1 MTVKVTLHELMDA
14 GPKQKSIAQ
23 RACVSLEEALNHPEF
38 SARVAKAKYKE
49 TRFRDADGRTLSVPA
64 DKVHSYVVSG
74 AERATPSDS
83 EIDLKIQLDR
93 IKVGV
98 LGATT
103 PGKLPFR
110 TAYWFINDCIK
121 TDDVASL
128 ASHFIHEWLHV
139 AGFYHH
145 PNNKARGDVPYEV
158 GRIVRELINE
168 RAMSGLLLREELQA
182 AASGE
187 TLAPRVE
194 SLAGE
199 SRMARVLDDSDCGE
213 DATAVVTSDDAD
225 DMRQ

>member
-1 MTVKVTLHELMDA
+1 M
-14 GPKQKSIAQ
+14 
-23 RACVSLEEALNHPEF
+23 
-38 SARVAKAKYKE
+38 
-49 TRFRDADGRTLSVPA
+49 
-64 DKVHSYVVSG
+64 
-74 AERATPSDS
+74 
-83 EIDLKIQLDR
+83 
-93 IKVGV
+93 
-98 LGATT
+98 
-103 PGKLPFR
+103 
-110 TAYWFINDCIK
+110 
-121 TDDVASL
+121 
-128 ASHFIHEWLHV
+128 
-139 AGFYHH
+139 
-145 PNNKARGDVPYEV
+145 